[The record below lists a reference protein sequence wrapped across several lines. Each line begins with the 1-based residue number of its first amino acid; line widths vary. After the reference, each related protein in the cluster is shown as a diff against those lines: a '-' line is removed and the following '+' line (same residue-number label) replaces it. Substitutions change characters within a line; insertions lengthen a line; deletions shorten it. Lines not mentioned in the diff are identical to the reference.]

1 MEIKTTNN
9 PVWINAHTASL
20 LPYGSAV
27 LALTRG
33 GKLIETIWTLTS
45 IDTCDAY
52 MLYPKIPADIKA
64 LQQGRNCE

>member
-9 PVWINAHTASL
+9 PVWINAHTSVT

-33 GKLIETIWTLTS
+33 GKLIETVWTLIS
-45 IDTCDAY
+45 IETCDAY

-64 LQQGRNCE
+64 LQQGRNV

>member
-9 PVWINAHTASL
+9 PVWINAHTSPPL
-20 LPYGSAV
+20 TYGSAV

-45 IDTCDAY
+45 IETCDAY